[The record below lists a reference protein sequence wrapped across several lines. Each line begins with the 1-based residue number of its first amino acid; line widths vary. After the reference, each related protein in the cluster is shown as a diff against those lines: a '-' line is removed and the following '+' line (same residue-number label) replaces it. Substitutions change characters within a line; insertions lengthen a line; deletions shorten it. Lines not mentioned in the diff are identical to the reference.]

1 MEQSTFDINE
11 ITYYKA
17 KICPKCIPAS
27 RFLKKLKED
36 YPGVKVNE
44 VEILFHMKAVKKAG
58 IHSIPVIDTTG
69 KRFNKAPTRE
79 EFLQLIGIKA

>member
-1 MEQSTFDINE
+1 MEKPVTDKNE
-11 ITYYKA
+11 ITYYKS

-44 VEILFHMKAVKKAG
+44 VEILFHMKAVKEAG
-58 IHSIPVIDTTG
+58 IHSIPVIEVAG
-69 KRFNKAPTRE
+69 KRFYKAPSRE
-79 EFLQLIGIKA
+79 EFLPLIGIKA

>member
-1 MEQSTFDINE
+1 ME
-11 ITYYKA
+11 ITYYKS

-58 IHSIPVIDTTG
+58 IHSIPVIEAAG
-69 KRFNKAPTRE
+69 KRFYKVPSREDFLPLLGLKA
-79 EFLQLIGIKA
+79 